1 MEVTHSFL
9 VYCFPWHAIAI
20 SSLRVTVS
28 CVIPKRHGTEAVS
41 FLLAHIE
48 TQGHLHPIP
57 KITSVSAG
65 ISKTSLLLRQTGFI
79 RGAEITQP
87 I

>member
-1 MEVTHSFL
+1 M
-9 VYCFPWHAIAI
+9 
-20 SSLRVTVS
+20 
-28 CVIPKRHGTEAVS
+28 RHGTEAVS